1 MNHMIPL
8 HSPTLFRLGG
18 FSCLLLL
25 LSACST
31 TPPVVRETPTKP
43 YNPQVDRKYTF
54 ASTGDEIAVIE
65 TKFGIMVM
73 EFDTTSAPQHVQN
86 FKNLAGQ
93 GFYNG
98 TLFHRVVPGFIIQGG
113 DPKSR
118 EDKRRTEWGTGNPGY
133 TVPSEI
139 QLPNVRGA
147 VAAARLG
154 DNVNPGRESNGSQF
168 YIVIQD
174 APSLDNAY
182 TVFGQIVEGMDVAD
196 AISGQAKDKADIPL
210 NDIPMTVT
218 IMPRSQLDDYKR
230 KLTAAGAGSATAR

>member
-98 TLFHRVVPGFIIQGG
+98 TLFHRVCPASSFKEATRNHARTNAAPNGALAIRATPCHPRFNCPMCGAQLRRPVSGTTSIRGASPMAHNSTSSFRTPHRLTMPIRFSV
-113 DPKSR
+113 KSSR
-118 EDKRRTEWGTGNPGY
+118 AWMSPTRSQAKPRTRRTFL
-133 TVPSEI
+133 S
-139 QLPNVRGA
+139 
-147 VAAARLG
+147 
-154 DNVNPGRESNGSQF
+154 
-168 YIVIQD
+168 
-174 APSLDNAY
+174 
-182 TVFGQIVEGMDVAD
+182 
-196 AISGQAKDKADIPL
+196 
-210 NDIPMTVT
+210 MTF
-218 IMPRSQLDDYKR
+218 R
-230 KLTAAGAGSATAR
+230 